1 MVWQASAGRIGVLA
15 VVVDD
20 LGGALGLACTR
31 VPGWPLICS
40 VSWAKTRVRI
50 AILELG
56 EGLDELL
63 ISTGFSRGASGEEF
77 VCRCRRLWLNPWVRK
92 ILWRRKWHPTPVLLP
107 GKSRGEMS
115 LVGPLGLR
123 ELDTTEMT

>member
-1 MVWQASAGRIGVLA
+1 MWQASAGRIGVLA

-63 ISTGFSRGASGEEF
+63 IGFSRGAMVKHLSANAGDF
-77 VCRCRRLWLNPWVRK
+77 
-92 ILWRRKWHPTPVLLP
+92 
-107 GKSRGEMS
+107 G
-115 LVGPLGLR
+115 
-123 ELDTTEMT
+123 

>member
-1 MVWQASAGRIGVLA
+1 MWQASAGRIGVLA

-40 VSWAKTRVRI
+40 VSWAKTKVRI

-63 ISTGFSRGASGEEF
+63 ISMGFSRGAMVKHLSANAGDF
-77 VCRCRRLWLNPWVRK
+77 
-92 ILWRRKWHPTPVLLP
+92 
-107 GKSRGEMS
+107 G
-115 LVGPLGLR
+115 
-123 ELDTTEMT
+123 